1 MVDSPEV
8 HQVHRPHGR
17 RRHGAVPRWLELV
30 IAITALV
37 TSISSIAI
45 AVHHGRIMDRL
56 VQANSIPYMQGGFS
70 TVTPEGE
77 NIVSLDLLN
86 RGVGPAHEKSLRVK
100 VEGRYV
106 KSLQEFIDASLGA
119 EQAAA
124 AAATLHSM
132 KNSVRTRFIPGG
144 QEQFVFRIAKTPE
157 NERYWEQLKESLPK
171 WDIDYCYCSVFED
184 CWQVSQTFAEPEP
197 IDQCVRDEP
206 NEFIP

>member
-1 MVDSPEV
+1 MVDGPEV

-17 RRHGAVPRWLELV
+17 RRHGGVPRWLELV
-30 IAITALV
+30 IAVTALV

-45 AVHHGRIMDRL
+45 AVHHSHIMDRL
-56 VQANSIPYMQGGFS
+56 VQANSVPYMQGGFS
-70 TVTPEGE
+70 TVTPEGG

-119 EQAAA
+119 EEA
-124 AAATLHSM
+124 AAATATLRSM

-144 QEQFVFRIAKTPE
+144 EQQFVFRIAKTAE
-157 NERYWEQLKESLPK
+157 NERYWELLKDSLPK
-171 WDIDYCYCSVFED
+171 WDVDYCYCSVFED
-184 CWQVSQTFAEPEP
+184 CWQVVETFAEPKPVEE
-197 IDQCVRDEP
+197 CVRDEP
-206 NEFIP
+206 NEFTP